1 MQSFATGVS
10 ESLEVGAEESHKEPD
25 LSSEENP
32 QNRSR
37 HLGELVWTDTARKII
52 RTAVRTSSFKWKH
65 AVSLWEPI
73 TSRDSEWW
81 MSDNQR
87 VERFPFLPTCDQEVE
102 TQGFTYKKS
111 LEYISPSVMLPAT
124 CDGAPWRN
132 IRKVGRVKGCDV
144 TCH

>member
-65 AVSLWEPI
+65 AVSL
-73 TSRDSEWW
+73 
-81 MSDNQR
+81 
-87 VERFPFLPTCDQEVE
+87 
-102 TQGFTYKKS
+102 
-111 LEYISPSVMLPAT
+111 
-124 CDGAPWRN
+124 
-132 IRKVGRVKGCDV
+132 
-144 TCH
+144 